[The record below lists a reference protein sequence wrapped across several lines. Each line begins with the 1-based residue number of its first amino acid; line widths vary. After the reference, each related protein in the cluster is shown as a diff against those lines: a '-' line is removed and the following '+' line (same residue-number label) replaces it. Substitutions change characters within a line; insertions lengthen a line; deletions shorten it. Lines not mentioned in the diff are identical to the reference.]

1 MPPRAR
7 KDRSGVIACVPQPT
21 HVTTRAGALTL
32 SSDSTLAAADGAAA
46 RLLRSRIRSST
57 GFELREGG
65 EDATIRLV
73 LDPQAS
79 GNSPERYQISV
90 ERKRA
95 LIVAAHPIGLM
106 NGVQTFFQLLPPEV
120 FSPVVVVR
128 PWAIPLV
135 EIDDAPCFG
144 WRGFLID
151 VSRHFFP
158 SEFLFRLVDLLSMHK
173 LNVLHLHLNDDQGWR
188 FPSEAFPRLVEI
200 GSRRRETRIGRE
212 RDRSRPGP
220 QFDGT
225 PHGGFYTRDQ
235 LRALVSYA
243 AERNVTVMPEI
254 DLPGHAQAAIAAYPE
269 LGHVGS
275 IEVATHWGISP
286 HVLNLSD
293 ATVTFCKTV
302 WNEVL
307 DVFPSP
313 FVHIG
318 GDECPRD
325 EWRKSRIAKSR
336 LESLGLTNEDALQN
350 WFTAEISAHLLNVGR
365 HPIGW
370 DEILE
375 GGALPVGASV
385 MSWRGE
391 SGGIAAAKAG
401 VDVVMSPEVPCYLDH
416 YQSDDPNEPLAIGG
430 RNTLEDVFGWN
441 PVPGLLDA
449 DEARSI
455 LGAQCNLWTEYVP
468 DPKAV
473 EYMAFP
479 RASAFAEV
487 AWGAFSGDF
496 GEFASRLAR
505 HLDRLE
511 ALKVN
516 YRPLDGTQPSQQG
529 GSGARRRFDR

>member
-1 MPPRAR
+1 M
-7 KDRSGVIACVPQPT
+7 IA
-21 HVTTRAGALTL
+21 
-32 SSDSTLAAADGAAA
+32 
-46 RLLRSRIRSST
+46 
-57 GFELREGG
+57 
-65 EDATIRLV
+65 
-73 LDPQAS
+73 
-79 GNSPERYQISV
+79 
-90 ERKRA
+90 
-95 LIVAAHPIGLM
+95 AAHPIGLV

-120 FSPVVVVR
+120 FSPVVVAR
-128 PWAIPLV
+128 PWVIPGV
-135 EIDDAPCFG
+135 EIDDAPRFG

-158 SEFLFRLVDLLSMHK
+158 SESLFRIVDLLSMHK

-200 GSRRRETRIGRE
+200 GAWRRETRIGHE
-212 RDRSRPGP
+212 RDRSWTSP

-313 FVHIG
+313 YVHIG

-336 LESLGLTNEDALQN
+336 LESLGAANEDALQN
-350 WFTAEISAHLLNVGR
+350 WFTGELSAHLLNAGR

-375 GGALPVGASV
+375 GGTLPVGASV

-391 SGGIAAAKAG
+391 NGGIAAARAG
-401 VDVVMSPEVPCYLDH
+401 ADVVMSPEAPCYLDH

-430 RNTLEDVFGWN
+430 RNTLEDVHSWD
-441 PVPGLLDA
+441 PVPSQLDA
-449 DEARSI
+449 DEARRI

-468 DPKAV
+468 DPKGV

-487 AWGAFSGDF
+487 VWSASAGDF
-496 GEFASRLAR
+496 GEFAPRLSR

-511 ALKVN
+511 ALEVN
-516 YRPLDGTQPSQQG
+516 YRPLEGPHPSQQG
-529 GSGARRRFDR
+529 GSAVRRRFDR